1 MCKQISLFDNDAK
14 YIKSIKENLTW
25 FELWEVITCGEI
37 PKYGLSVKDSD
48 VIMAIVSNPDR
59 ITEIEKTMNEVIE
72 EKGWT
77 K

>member
-1 MCKQISLFDNDAK
+1 MIQEI
-14 YIKSIKENLTW
+14 IKLKHNLIKIRV
-25 FELWEVITCGEI
+25 LWGEI
-37 PKYGLSVKDSD
+37 MTYKESYMKCDSLDELKKVVESD